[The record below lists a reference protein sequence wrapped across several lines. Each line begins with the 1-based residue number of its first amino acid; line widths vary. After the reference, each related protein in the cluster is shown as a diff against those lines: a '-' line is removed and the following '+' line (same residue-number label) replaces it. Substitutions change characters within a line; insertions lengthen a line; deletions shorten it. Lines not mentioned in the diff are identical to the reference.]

1 MSDIRVASRYAKS
14 VIDLAIEK
22 GCLEEVHHDML
33 SFATICGENREL
45 VALLKSPIV
54 KSDKKYKVLDLIF
67 NGRVNALTLA
77 FLKIITSKGRE
88 QALPSI
94 AEEVNNQYNILKG
107 IQKAQV
113 ITASPLNDLLRDE
126 FKKIVSGSSNKKV
139 ELSEKVDPDLIGG
152 YILRIADQQ
161 IDESIQSKLNN
172 IKVKFSSN
180 PFISKL

>member
-1 MSDIRVASRYAKS
+1 M
-14 VIDLAIEK
+14 
-22 GCLEEVHHDML
+22 
-33 SFATICGENREL
+33 
-45 VALLKSPIV
+45 
-54 KSDKKYKVLDLIF
+54 
-67 NGRVNALTLA
+67 
-77 FLKIITSKGRE
+77 
-88 QALPSI
+88 
-94 AEEVNNQYNILKG
+94 
-107 IQKAQV
+107 
-113 ITASPLNDLLRDE
+113 NDLLRDE

>member
-22 GCLEEVHHDML
+22 GCLDEVHTDML
-33 SFATICGENREL
+33 LLANVCNENREL
-45 VALLKSPIV
+45 VSLLKSPIV
-54 KSDKKYKVLDLIF
+54 KSDKKYNVLSSIF
-67 NGRVNALTLA
+67 TGKVNALTLA
-77 FLKIITSKGRE
+77 FFKIITQKGRE

-94 AEEVNNQYNILKG
+94 SEEVHNLYNELKG

-113 ITASPLNDLLRDE
+113 ITASALNDELRNE
-126 FKKIVSGSSNKKV
+126 FKSLVVSSTGKTV
-139 ELSEKVDPDLIGG
+139 ELTEKIDEDIIGG
-152 YILRIADQQ
+152 YILRIADKQ
-161 IDESIQSKLNN
+161 IDESIKSKLNK

>member
-22 GCLEEVHHDML
+22 GCLDEVHTDML
-33 SFATICGENREL
+33 SFATICKENREL
-45 VALLKSPIV
+45 VSLLKSPIV
-54 KSDKKYKVLDLIF
+54 KSDKKLKILELIF
-67 NGRVNALTLA
+67 NGKVNALTLA
-77 FLKIITSKGRE
+77 FFKIITQKSRE

-94 AEEVNNQYNILKG
+94 ADEVHNQYNILKG
-107 IQKAQV
+107 IQTAQV
-113 ITASPLNDLLRDE
+113 ITASPLNDALRDE
-126 FKKIVSGSSNKKV
+126 FKKLVV
-139 ELSEKVDPDLIGG
+139 ESTGKQVDLTETVDQELIGG

-161 IDESIQSKLNN
+161 IDESIKSKLNN